1 MIMIGD
7 TNSQQGLGSNVG
19 SDTNPIKIVNGQAV
33 AVTNNLATSC
43 GASNSTSTLY
53 LVGRTAQSTGT
64 SYSNSSVKMADGV
77 LKADLFN
84 GPARL
89 PFVVFTGGVY
99 NDIATSTSCTKIGFV
114 SAPTIYNTAYFEKV
128 ENSAPYY
135 AVRILKAGWYLV
147 SMNIYG
153 YPSSVANGRLEL
165 AMGYNSKLEETF
177 TITMAGGTGSGNRV
191 SASLTKLDHFSANST
206 VYMTGWY
213 ANSSFILTGDFNN
226 TNFSMVCVMPD

>member
-1 MIMIGD
+1 MIGD

-64 SYSNSSVKMADGV
+64 SYSNSSVKMTGGV

-89 PFVVFTGGVY
+89 PFAVFMGGVY
-99 NDIATSTSCTKIGFV
+99 NDIAASTSCTKIGFTT
-114 SAPTIYNTAYFEKV
+114 APTIYNSAYFEQV
-128 ENSAPYY
+128 ENASPYY
-135 AVRILKAGWYLV
+135 AVKILKAGWYLV

-153 YPSSVANGRLEL
+153 HPDSVANGRLEV
-165 AMGYNSKLEETF
+165 AMGYNSNLEETY
-177 TITMAGGTGSGNRV
+177 TISLAGATGSGNKV
-191 SASLTKLDHFSANST
+191 SGSLTKLDHFAANST
-206 VYMTGWY
+206 VCMTGWY
-213 ANSSFILTGDFNN
+213 SNSKFVVTGTANN
-226 TNFSMVCVMPD
+226 TNFSIMCVMPD